1 MMFSRAQER
10 ASPFAFTREL
20 DGVEKQ
26 LAALPAPARLGAYGA
41 VVAAGAACGNFVG
54 GVMPA
59 NVRDAAKVA
68 MTAVVGGGAA
78 YGVSVADKKR
88 FTAAPKV
95 LLNELQ
101 GRDPL
106 SVSPEEVAAV
116 GARFGISNFGQAC
129 STELTELYDV
139 YLMSLVPQGMDPVQ
153 GWEAAALAQFRGT
166 LGIDDA
172 SAAQAHLE
180 AGRRLFRKRIE
191 LGSADK
197 DTDLESR
204 KEFQKLVFISTQTFG
219 EEQARFL
226 LPWKRVFRVSDAQ
239 VDLANRDNASQ
250 LLRTSLSN
258 SNAIANV
265 DAAAIAAGADYKAS
279 LNLDDDAAGE
289 IARDLA
295 TAHVAGIV
303 NATISLNKE
312 RGSARDVAS
321 ICKNIDE
328 VLGYNAKLEAAQGS
342 FPGVGP
348 VTLFGGEFE
357 SKMTELKDVF
367 RTYLEEGLKG
377 FTFSAALNDS
387 LGKLRLVF
395 GMGNKEADDI
405 ILASTTTSYNLALRD
420 AVKSGKL
427 EAAESPAKVLQAMCE
442 GLRFPPEVAAGIHE
456 ENYRTKLESI
466 ISASKKLTD
475 DDVAALARIRKLL
488 CVPKGVVE
496 KLHFQICG
504 DVYRTAV
511 RSALSVPTESF
522 TPALRDRCKRVKADV
537 RLDDETALKILG
549 AEARKQFNVYIRT
562 SKSIRNKTDAQK
574 EIRKMIFYNQGVV
587 TPLVRDVTKA
597 KAEAAAEELASLL
610 KEAQEAAAKEEA
622 EEKAAAAAEA
632 PAETEASAESE
643 ELRWAGETSSE
654 APSEEKEEA
663 PVEEKEEEP
672 VVQQEEEQFQK
683 EITLAEDMDVIT
695 RQAMYRE
702 YLMFCMTGDQVNAP
716 MGVRIN
722 IERDQSEFKR
732 LSQLGEILGLQMMEV
747 GQVHKDLADK
757 AFRNQAE
764 QMLGDGRGLTA
775 ERAEKLKEIQ
785 QQLNLPEQ
793 EAQKIIK
800 GITSQRMMQ
809 NVSQQISSGT
819 LDGAE
824 IRKMAEQG
832 VEIER
837 MIPED
842 KRMNLFRKNAERR
855 LGDGTGSADIDALT
869 TQLVEDLKID
879 GAKAKDELKK
889 IAADKKRSQMIQ
901 GVAVLRQKKAA
912 DVVLSCRNLVAC
924 QSVAPD
930 SKLEWKVESEV
941 FDMYSVFVQEVSD
954 AEERKVLRAAL
965 NISDDNAEKLERI
978 VAEGAF
984 KFSEDALDEALF

>member
-1 MMFSRAQER
+1 M
-10 ASPFAFTREL
+10 
-20 DGVEKQ
+20 
-26 LAALPAPARLGAYGA
+26 AALPTPARLGAYGA
-41 VVAAGAACGNFVG
+41 VVAASAAIGNAVG
-54 GVMPA
+54 GAMPVS
-59 NVRDAAKVA
+59 VRGGAKVVL
-68 MTAVVGGGAA
+68 TAVAGGGAA
-78 YGVSVADKKR
+78 YAVSRADKKR
-88 FTAAPKV
+88 YTAAPKT
-95 LLNELQ
+95 LWNALRE
-101 GRDPL
+101 RDPL
-106 SVSPEEVAAV
+106 SVTAEEVAAV
-116 GARFGISNFGQAC
+116 GAQFGIANLGQAC
-129 STELTELYDV
+129 STQMTGLYDV

-153 GWEAAALAQFRGT
+153 GWEAAALAQFRQT

-191 LGSADK
+191 LGSTDK

-250 LLRTSLSN
+250 LLRTTMTA

-265 DAAAIAAGADYKAS
+265 DAAAIAQAAEYKAS

-289 IARDLA
+289 IAQDLA
-295 TAHVAGIV
+295 TAHVAEIV
-303 NATISLNKE
+303 NATIALCKE
-312 RGSARDVAS
+312 RGSARDVAT
-321 ICKNIDE
+321 ICKNIED

-348 VTLFGGEFE
+348 VTLFGGDFE
-357 SKMTELKDVF
+357 SKMSELKEVF
-367 RTYLEEGLKG
+367 TTYLEEGIKG
-377 FTFSAALNDS
+377 FTFSAALSDN

-405 ILASTTTSYNLALRD
+405 ILASSTSAYRLALRD
-420 AVKSGKL
+420 AVRSGSL
-427 EAAESPAKVLQAMCE
+427 DNAESPAKVLQGLCE

-466 ISASKKLTD
+466 ISATKKLED
-475 DDVAALARIRKLL
+475 ADVEALGRIRKIL

-496 KLHFQICG
+496 KLHFEICG
-504 DVYRTAV
+504 EVYRTAV
-511 RSALSVPTESF
+511 RSALNVPTESF
-522 TPALRDRCKRVKADV
+522 TPALRDRCKNAKAAV
-537 RLDDETALKILG
+537 RIDDETALKILG
-549 AEARKQFNVYIRT
+549 AEARKQFNGFIRT
-562 SKSIRNKTDAQK
+562 SKSIRNKTDSMK
-574 EIRKMIFYNQGVV
+574 EIRKMIFYNQAVV
-587 TPLVRDVTKA
+587 TPLVQDVTKA
-597 KAEAAAEELASLL
+597 KAEAAAEELAALM

-622 EEKAAAAAEA
+622 EEKAK
-632 PAETEASAESE
+632 AETEAAASAAEDPIDNLRSAAEGQGFAEDAAAPAVAETTADAAVE
-643 ELRWAGETSSE
+643 EE
-654 APSEEKEEA
+654 AKPEVEVIKEEEA
-663 PVEEKEEEP
+663 PH
-672 VVQQEEEQFQK
+672 QK
-683 EITLAEDMDVIT
+683 EITLAEDIDGVT
-695 RQAMYRE
+695 RQAMYKD

-732 LSQLGEILGLQMMEV
+732 LSQLGDILGLDMMQV

-757 AFRNQAE
+757 AFRTQAE

-785 QQLNLPEQ
+785 TQLNMPEA

-800 GITSQRMMQ
+800 GITAQRMMS
-809 NVSQQISSGT
+809 NVQGQIAAGT
-819 LDGAE
+819 LDAAE
-824 IRKMAEQG
+824 VRKMIESG

-855 LGDGTGSADIDALT
+855 LGDGSGSADIDALT
-869 TQLVEDLKID
+869 GTLVEDLKID
-879 GAKAKDELKK
+879 GEKAKEELKV
-889 IAADKKRSQMIQ
+889 IAAEKKRSQMIQ

-912 DVVLSCRNLVAC
+912 DVLVCCRNLVAC

-930 SKLEWKVESEV
+930 SKLEWKVEGEV
-941 FDMYSVFVQEVSD
+941 FDMYSVFVQEVAD
-954 AEERKVLRAAL
+954 VEERKVLQAAL
-965 NISDDNAEKLERI
+965 SISDDNARKLEQV
-978 VAEGAF
+978 VADGAF
-984 KFSEDALDEALF
+984 KFHEDAVDAPLF

>member
-1 MMFSRAQER
+1 V
-10 ASPFAFTREL
+10 L
-20 DGVEKQ
+20 
-26 LAALPAPARLGAYGA
+26 
-41 VVAAGAACGNFVG
+41 
-54 GVMPA
+54 
-59 NVRDAAKVA
+59 
-68 MTAVVGGGAA
+68 TAVAGGGAA
-78 YGVSVADKKR
+78 YAVSRADKKR
-88 FTAAPKV
+88 YTAAPKT
-95 LLNELQ
+95 LWNALR

-106 SVSPEEVAAV
+106 SVTAEEVAAV
-116 GARFGISNFGQAC
+116 GAQFGIANLGQAC
-129 STELTELYDV
+129 STQMTGLYDV

-153 GWEAAALAQFRGT
+153 GWEAAALAQFRQT

-191 LGSADK
+191 LGSTDK

-250 LLRTSLSN
+250 LLRTTMTA

-265 DAAAIAAGADYKAS
+265 DAAAIAQAAEYKAS

-289 IARDLA
+289 IAQDLA
-295 TAHVAGIV
+295 TAHVAEIV
-303 NATISLNKE
+303 NATIALCKE
-312 RGSARDVAS
+312 RGSARDVAT
-321 ICKNIDE
+321 ICKNIED

-348 VTLFGGEFE
+348 VTLFGGDFE
-357 SKMTELKDVF
+357 SKMSELKEVF
-367 RTYLEEGLKG
+367 TTYLEEGIKG
-377 FTFSAALNDS
+377 FTFSAALSDN

-405 ILASTTTSYNLALRD
+405 ILASSTSAYRLALRD
-420 AVKSGKL
+420 AVRSGSL
-427 EAAESPAKVLQAMCE
+427 DNAESPAKVLQGLCE

-466 ISASKKLTD
+466 ISATKKLED
-475 DDVAALARIRKLL
+475 ADVEALGRIRKIL

-496 KLHFQICG
+496 KLHFEICG
-504 DVYRTAV
+504 EVYRTAV
-511 RSALSVPTESF
+511 RSALNVPTESF
-522 TPALRDRCKRVKADV
+522 TPALRDRCKNAKAAV
-537 RLDDETALKILG
+537 RIDDETALKILG
-549 AEARKQFNVYIRT
+549 AEARKQFNGFIRT
-562 SKSIRNKTDAQK
+562 SKSIRNKTDSMK
-574 EIRKMIFYNQGVV
+574 EIRKMIFYNQAVV
-587 TPLVRDVTKA
+587 TPLVQDVTKA
-597 KAEAAAEELASLL
+597 KAEAAAEELAALM

-622 EEKAAAAAEA
+622 EEKAKAEAEAAASAAEDPIDNLRSAAEGQGFAEDAAA
-632 PAETEASAESE
+632 PAVAETTADAAVEEEAKPEVE
-643 ELRWAGETSSE
+643 VIKE
-654 APSEEKEEA
+654 EEA
-663 PVEEKEEEP
+663 PH
-672 VVQQEEEQFQK
+672 QK
-683 EITLAEDMDVIT
+683 EITLAEDIDGVT
-695 RQAMYRE
+695 RQAMYKD

-732 LSQLGEILGLQMMEV
+732 LSQLGDILGLDMMQV

-757 AFRNQAE
+757 AFRTQAE

-785 QQLNLPEQ
+785 TQLNMPEA

-800 GITSQRMMQ
+800 GITAQRMMS
-809 NVSQQISSGT
+809 NVQGQIAAGT
-819 LDGAE
+819 LDAAE
-824 IRKMAEQG
+824 VRKMIESG

-855 LGDGTGSADIDALT
+855 LGDGSGSADIDALT
-869 TQLVEDLKID
+869 GTLVEDLKID
-879 GAKAKDELKK
+879 GEKAKEELKV
-889 IAADKKRSQMIQ
+889 IAAEKKRSQMIQ

-912 DVVLSCRNLVAC
+912 DVLVCCRNLVAC

-930 SKLEWKVESEV
+930 SKLEWKVEGEV
-941 FDMYSVFVQEVSD
+941 FDMYSVFVQEVAD
-954 AEERKVLRAAL
+954 VEERKVLQAAL
-965 NISDDNAEKLERI
+965 SISDDNARKLEQV
-978 VAEGAF
+978 VADGAF
-984 KFSEDALDEALF
+984 KFHEDAVDAPLF

>member
-1 MMFSRAQER
+1 M
-10 ASPFAFTREL
+10 
-20 DGVEKQ
+20 
-26 LAALPAPARLGAYGA
+26 AALPTPARLGAYGA
-41 VVAAGAACGNFVG
+41 VVAASAAIGNAVG
-54 GVMPA
+54 GAMPVS
-59 NVRDAAKVA
+59 VRGGAKVVL
-68 MTAVVGGGAA
+68 TAVAGGGAA
-78 YGVSVADKKR
+78 YAVSRADKKR
-88 FTAAPKV
+88 YTAAPKT
-95 LLNELQ
+95 LWNALR

-106 SVSPEEVAAV
+106 SVTAEEVAAV
-116 GARFGISNFGQAC
+116 GAQFGIANLGQAC
-129 STELTELYDV
+129 STQMTGLYDV

-153 GWEAAALAQFRGT
+153 GWEAAALAQFRQT

-191 LGSADK
+191 LGSTDK

-250 LLRTSLSN
+250 LLRTTMTA

-265 DAAAIAAGADYKAS
+265 DAAAIAQAAEYKAS

-289 IARDLA
+289 IAQDLA
-295 TAHVAGIV
+295 TAHVAEIV
-303 NATISLNKE
+303 NATIALCKE
-312 RGSARDVAS
+312 RGSARDVAT
-321 ICKNIDE
+321 ICKNIED

-348 VTLFGGEFE
+348 VTLFGGDFE
-357 SKMTELKDVF
+357 SKMSELKEVF
-367 RTYLEEGLKG
+367 TTYLEEGIKG
-377 FTFSAALNDS
+377 FTFSAALSDN

-405 ILASTTTSYNLALRD
+405 ILASSTSAYRLALRD
-420 AVKSGKL
+420 AVRSGSL
-427 EAAESPAKVLQAMCE
+427 DNAESPAKVLQGLCE

-466 ISASKKLTD
+466 ISATKKLED
-475 DDVAALARIRKLL
+475 ADVEALGRIRKIL

-496 KLHFQICG
+496 KLHFEICG
-504 DVYRTAV
+504 EVYRTAV
-511 RSALSVPTESF
+511 RSALNVPTESF
-522 TPALRDRCKRVKADV
+522 TPALRDRCKNAKAAV
-537 RLDDETALKILG
+537 RIDDETALKILG
-549 AEARKQFNVYIRT
+549 AEARKQFNGFIRT
-562 SKSIRNKTDAQK
+562 SKSIRNKTDSMK
-574 EIRKMIFYNQGVV
+574 EIRKMIFYNQAVV
-587 TPLVRDVTKA
+587 TPLVQDVTKA
-597 KAEAAAEELASLL
+597 KAEAAAEELAALM

-622 EEKAAAAAEA
+622 EEKAK
-632 PAETEASAESE
+632 AETEAAASAAEDPIDNLRSAAEGQGFAEDAAAPAVAETTADAAVE
-643 ELRWAGETSSE
+643 EE
-654 APSEEKEEA
+654 AKPEVEVIKEEEA
-663 PVEEKEEEP
+663 PH
-672 VVQQEEEQFQK
+672 QK
-683 EITLAEDMDVIT
+683 EITLAEDIDGVT
-695 RQAMYRE
+695 RQAMYKD

-732 LSQLGEILGLQMMEV
+732 LSQLGDILGLDMMQV

-757 AFRNQAE
+757 AFRTQAE

-785 QQLNLPEQ
+785 TQLNMPEA

-800 GITSQRMMQ
+800 GITAQRMMS
-809 NVSQQISSGT
+809 NVQGQIAAGT
-819 LDGAE
+819 LDAAE
-824 IRKMAEQG
+824 VRKMIESG

-855 LGDGTGSADIDALT
+855 LGDGSGSADIDALT
-869 TQLVEDLKID
+869 GTLVEDLKID
-879 GAKAKDELKK
+879 GEKAKEELKV
-889 IAADKKRSQMIQ
+889 IAAEKKRSQMIQ

-912 DVVLSCRNLVAC
+912 DVLVCCRNLVAC

-930 SKLEWKVESEV
+930 SKLEWKVEGEV
-941 FDMYSVFVQEVSD
+941 FDMYSVFVQEVAD
-954 AEERKVLRAAL
+954 VEERKVLQAAL
-965 NISDDNAEKLERI
+965 SISDDNARKLEQV
-978 VAEGAF
+978 VADGAF
-984 KFSEDALDEALF
+984 KFHEDAVDAPLF

>member
-1 MMFSRAQER
+1 
-10 ASPFAFTREL
+10 
-20 DGVEKQ
+20 VEKQ
-26 LAALPAPARLGAYGA
+26 LAALPTPARLGAYGA
-41 VVAAGAACGNFVG
+41 VVAASAAIGNAVG
-54 GVMPA
+54 GAMPVS
-59 NVRDAAKVA
+59 VRGGAKVVL
-68 MTAVVGGGAA
+68 TAVAGGGAA
-78 YGVSVADKKR
+78 YAVSRADKKR
-88 FTAAPKV
+88 YTAAPKT
-95 LLNELQ
+95 LWNALRE
-101 GRDPL
+101 RDPL
-106 SVSPEEVAAV
+106 SVTAEEVAAV
-116 GARFGISNFGQAC
+116 GAQFGIANLGQAC
-129 STELTELYDV
+129 STQMTGLYDV

-153 GWEAAALAQFRGT
+153 GWEAAALAQFRQT

-191 LGSADK
+191 LGSTDK

-250 LLRTSLSN
+250 LLRTTMTA

-265 DAAAIAAGADYKAS
+265 DAAAIAQAAEYKAS

-289 IARDLA
+289 IAQDLA
-295 TAHVAGIV
+295 TAHVAEIV
-303 NATISLNKE
+303 NATIALCKE
-312 RGSARDVAS
+312 RGSARDVAT
-321 ICKNIDE
+321 ICKNIED

-348 VTLFGGEFE
+348 VTLFGGDFE
-357 SKMTELKDVF
+357 SKMSELKEVF
-367 RTYLEEGLKG
+367 TTYLEEGIKG
-377 FTFSAALNDS
+377 FTFSAALSDN

-405 ILASTTTSYNLALRD
+405 ILASSTSAYRLALRD
-420 AVKSGKL
+420 AVRSGSL
-427 EAAESPAKVLQAMCE
+427 DNAESPAKVLQGLCE

-466 ISASKKLTD
+466 ISATKKLED
-475 DDVAALARIRKLL
+475 ADVEALGRIRKIL

-496 KLHFQICG
+496 KLHFEICG
-504 DVYRTAV
+504 EVYRTAV
-511 RSALSVPTESF
+511 RSALNVPTESF
-522 TPALRDRCKRVKADV
+522 TPALRDRCKNAKAAV
-537 RLDDETALKILG
+537 RIDDETALKILG
-549 AEARKQFNVYIRT
+549 AEARKQFNGFIRT
-562 SKSIRNKTDAQK
+562 SKSIRNKTDSMK
-574 EIRKMIFYNQGVV
+574 EIRKMIFYNQAVV
-587 TPLVRDVTKA
+587 TPLVQDVTKA
-597 KAEAAAEELASLL
+597 KAEAAAEELAALM

-622 EEKAAAAAEA
+622 EEKAKAEAEAAASAAEDPIDNLRSAAEGQGFAEDAAA
-632 PAETEASAESE
+632 PAVAETTADAAVEEEAKPEVE
-643 ELRWAGETSSE
+643 VIKE
-654 APSEEKEEA
+654 EEA
-663 PVEEKEEEP
+663 PH
-672 VVQQEEEQFQK
+672 QK
-683 EITLAEDMDVIT
+683 EITLAEDIDGVT
-695 RQAMYRE
+695 RQAMYKD

-732 LSQLGEILGLQMMEV
+732 LSQLGDILGLDMMQV

-757 AFRNQAE
+757 AFRTQAE

-785 QQLNLPEQ
+785 TQLNMPEA

-800 GITSQRMMQ
+800 GITAQRMMS
-809 NVSQQISSGT
+809 NVQGQIAAGT
-819 LDGAE
+819 LDAAE
-824 IRKMAEQG
+824 VRKMIESG

-855 LGDGTGSADIDALT
+855 LGDGSGSADIDALT
-869 TQLVEDLKID
+869 GTLVEDLKID
-879 GAKAKDELKK
+879 GEKAKEELKV
-889 IAADKKRSQMIQ
+889 IAAEKKRSQMIQ

-912 DVVLSCRNLVAC
+912 DVLVCCRNLVAC

-930 SKLEWKVESEV
+930 SKLEWKVEGEV
-941 FDMYSVFVQEVSD
+941 FDMYSVFVQEVAD
-954 AEERKVLRAAL
+954 VEERKVLQAAL
-965 NISDDNAEKLERI
+965 SISDDNARKLEQV
-978 VAEGAF
+978 VADGAF
-984 KFSEDALDEALF
+984 KFHEDAVDAPLF

>member
-1 MMFSRAQER
+1 MDA
-10 ASPFAFTREL
+10 
-20 DGVEKQ
+20 VESQ
-26 LAALPAPARLGAYGA
+26 LAALPTPARLGAYGA
-41 VVAAGAACGNFVG
+41 VVAAGAALGNVVG
-54 GVMPA
+54 SAAPA
-59 NVRDAAKVA
+59 NVRAGAKVA
-68 MTAVVGGGAA
+68 LTAVVGGGAA
-78 YGVSVADKKR
+78 YGVVTADKKR
-88 FTAAPKV
+88 FTAAPKT
-95 LLNELQ
+95 LWNSLQ

-106 SVSPEEVAAV
+106 SVSAEEVAAV
-116 GARFGISNFGQAC
+116 GAQFGIPNMGQAC
-129 STELTELYDV
+129 ASEMTELYDV

-153 GWEAAALAQFRGT
+153 GWEAAALAQFRQT

-191 LGSADK
+191 LGTTDK
-197 DTDLESR
+197 ETDLESR

-239 VDLANRDNASQ
+239 VDLANKDNASQ
-250 LLRTSLSN
+250 LLRASLQGS
-258 SNAIANV
+258 SAIANV
-265 DAAAIAAGADYKAS
+265 DAAGIAAAADYKGQ
-279 LNLDDDAAGE
+279 LNLDDDSAGE

-295 TAHVAGIV
+295 TEHVAEIV
-303 NATISLNKE
+303 KNTITLNKE
-312 RGSARDVAS
+312 RGSARDVGT
-321 ICKNIDE
+321 ICKNIEE
-328 VLGYNAKLEAAQGS
+328 VLAYNAKLTAAQGS

-367 RTYLEEGLKG
+367 RTYLEDGIKG
-377 FTFSAALNDS
+377 FSFSAELNDN

-395 GMGNKEADDI
+395 GMGNKEADEIVLD
-405 ILASTTTSYNLALRD
+405 STTASYRLALRD

-427 EAAESPAKVLQAMCE
+427 DNAESPAKVLQALCE

-466 ISASKKLTD
+466 ISASKKLED
-475 DDVAALARIRKLL
+475 ADVEALGRIRKLL

-496 KLHFQICG
+496 KLHFEICG
-504 DVYRTAV
+504 EVYRNAV

-522 TPALRDRCKRVKADV
+522 TPSLRDKCKAAKAAV
-537 RLDDETALKILG
+537 RIDDETALKILG
-549 AEARKQFNVYIRT
+549 AEARKQMNSFIRT

-587 TPLVRDVTKA
+587 TPLVQDVTKA
-597 KAEAAAEELASLL
+597 KAEAAAKELAELM

-622 EEKAAAAAEA
+622 EEKAAAAEAAAAEA
-632 PAETEASAESE
+632 EEKKEEEAANVDGPVAAAEGQGFDSAPAAEAKAEATEAKAEE
-643 ELRWAGETSSE
+643 EV
-654 APSEEKEEA
+654 KEEA
-663 PVEEKEEEP
+663 KPEVEVVKEEEAP
-672 VVQQEEEQFQK
+672 HQK
-683 EITLAEDMDVIT
+683 EITLAEDLDVVT

-732 LSQLGEILGLQMMEV
+732 LSQLGDILGLDMMQV

-757 AFRNQAE
+757 AFRTQAE
-764 QMLGDGRGLTA
+764 QMLSDGRGLTA
-775 ERAEKLKEIQ
+775 ERAEKLKDIQ
-785 QQLNLPEQ
+785 TQLNLPED

-800 GITSQRMMQ
+800 GITAQRMMS
-809 NVSQQISSGT
+809 NVQAQISAGT
-819 LDGAE
+819 LDSAE
-824 IRKMAEQG
+824 VRKMIEAG

-855 LGDGTGSADIDALT
+855 LGDGSGSANIDSLT
-869 TQLVEDLKID
+869 ATLVEDLKID
-879 GAKAKDELKK
+879 GEKAKKELVT
-889 IAADKKRSQMIQ
+889 IAGEKKRSQMIQ
-901 GVAVLRQKKAA
+901 GVAVLRQKKAS
-912 DVVLSCRNLVAC
+912 DVLVCCRNLVAC
-924 QSVAPD
+924 QTVAPD
-930 SKLEWKVESEV
+930 TKLDWKVEAEV
-941 FDMYSVFVQEVSD
+941 FDMYSVFVQEVAD
-954 AEERKVLRAAL
+954 AAERKVLQEAL
-965 NISDDNAEKLERI
+965 SISDDNARKLEQV
-978 VAEGAF
+978 VADGAF

>member
-1 MMFSRAQER
+1 
-10 ASPFAFTREL
+10 
-20 DGVEKQ
+20 
-26 LAALPAPARLGAYGA
+26 LAALPTPARLGAYGA
-41 VVAAGAACGNFVG
+41 VVAASAAIGNAVG
-54 GVMPA
+54 GAMPVS
-59 NVRDAAKVA
+59 VRGGAKVVL
-68 MTAVVGGGAA
+68 TAVAGGGAA
-78 YGVSVADKKR
+78 YAVSRADKKR
-88 FTAAPKV
+88 YTAAPKT
-95 LLNELQ
+95 LWNALRE
-101 GRDPL
+101 RDPL
-106 SVSPEEVAAV
+106 SVTAEEVAAV
-116 GARFGISNFGQAC
+116 GAQFGIANLGQAC
-129 STELTELYDV
+129 STQMTGLYDV

-153 GWEAAALAQFRGT
+153 GWEAAALAQFRQT

-191 LGSADK
+191 LGSTDK

-250 LLRTSLSN
+250 LLRTTMTA

-265 DAAAIAAGADYKAS
+265 DAAAIAQAAEYKAS

-289 IARDLA
+289 IAQDLA
-295 TAHVAGIV
+295 TAHVAEIV
-303 NATISLNKE
+303 NATIALCKE
-312 RGSARDVAS
+312 RGSARDVAT
-321 ICKNIDE
+321 ICKNIED

-348 VTLFGGEFE
+348 VTLFGGDFE
-357 SKMTELKDVF
+357 SKMSELKEVF
-367 RTYLEEGLKG
+367 TTYLEEGIKG
-377 FTFSAALNDS
+377 FTFSAALSDN

-405 ILASTTTSYNLALRD
+405 ILASSTSAYRLALRD
-420 AVKSGKL
+420 AVRSGSL
-427 EAAESPAKVLQAMCE
+427 DNAESPAKVLQGLCE

-466 ISASKKLTD
+466 ISATKKLED
-475 DDVAALARIRKLL
+475 ADVEALGRIRKIL

-496 KLHFQICG
+496 KLHFEICG
-504 DVYRTAV
+504 EVYRTAV
-511 RSALSVPTESF
+511 RSALNVPTESF
-522 TPALRDRCKRVKADV
+522 TPALRDRCKNAKAAV
-537 RLDDETALKILG
+537 RIDDETALKILG
-549 AEARKQFNVYIRT
+549 AEARKQFNGFIRT
-562 SKSIRNKTDAQK
+562 SKSIRNKTDSMK
-574 EIRKMIFYNQGVV
+574 EIRKMIFYNQAVV
-587 TPLVRDVTKA
+587 TPLVQDVTKA
-597 KAEAAAEELASLL
+597 KAEAAAEELAALM

-622 EEKAAAAAEA
+622 EEKAKAEAEAAASAAEDPIDNLRSAAEGQGFAEDAAA
-632 PAETEASAESE
+632 PAVAETTADAAVEEEAKPEVE
-643 ELRWAGETSSE
+643 VIKE
-654 APSEEKEEA
+654 EEA
-663 PVEEKEEEP
+663 PH
-672 VVQQEEEQFQK
+672 QK
-683 EITLAEDMDVIT
+683 EITLAEDIDAVT
-695 RQAMYRE
+695 RQAMYKD

-732 LSQLGEILGLQMMEV
+732 LSQLGDILGLDMMQV

-757 AFRNQAE
+757 AFRTQAE

-785 QQLNLPEQ
+785 TQLNMPEA

-800 GITSQRMMQ
+800 GITAQRMMS
-809 NVSQQISSGT
+809 NVQGQIAAGT
-819 LDGAE
+819 LDAAE
-824 IRKMAEQG
+824 VRKMIESG

-855 LGDGTGSADIDALT
+855 LGDGSGSADIDALT
-869 TQLVEDLKID
+869 GTLVEDLKID
-879 GAKAKDELKK
+879 GEKAKEELKV
-889 IAADKKRSQMIQ
+889 IAAEKKRSQMIQ

-912 DVVLSCRNLVAC
+912 DVLVCCRNLVAC

-930 SKLEWKVESEV
+930 SKLEWKVEGEV
-941 FDMYSVFVQEVSD
+941 FDMYSVFVQEVAD
-954 AEERKVLRAAL
+954 VEERKVLQAAL
-965 NISDDNAEKLERI
+965 SISDDNARKLEQV
-978 VAEGAF
+978 VADGAF
-984 KFSEDALDEALF
+984 KFHEDAVDAPLF

>member
-1 MMFSRAQER
+1 M
-10 ASPFAFTREL
+10 
-20 DGVEKQ
+20 
-26 LAALPAPARLGAYGA
+26 AALPTPARLGAYGA
-41 VVAAGAACGNFVG
+41 VVAASAAIGNAVG
-54 GVMPA
+54 GAMPVS
-59 NVRDAAKVA
+59 VRGGAKVVL
-68 MTAVVGGGAA
+68 TAVAGGGAA
-78 YGVSVADKKR
+78 YAVSRADKKR
-88 FTAAPKV
+88 YTAAPKT
-95 LLNELQ
+95 LWNALRE
-101 GRDPL
+101 RDPL
-106 SVSPEEVAAV
+106 SVTAEEVAAV
-116 GARFGISNFGQAC
+116 GAQFGIANLGQAC
-129 STELTELYDV
+129 STQMTGLYDV

-153 GWEAAALAQFRGT
+153 GWEAAALAQFRQT

-191 LGSADK
+191 LGSTDK

-204 KEFQKLVFISTQTFG
+204 KEFQKLVFISTQIFG

-250 LLRTSLSN
+250 LLRTTMTA

-265 DAAAIAAGADYKAS
+265 DAAAIAQAAEYKAS

-289 IARDLA
+289 IAQDLA
-295 TAHVAGIV
+295 TAHVAEIV
-303 NATISLNKE
+303 NATIALCKE
-312 RGSARDVAS
+312 RGSARDVAT
-321 ICKNIDE
+321 ICKNIED

-348 VTLFGGEFE
+348 VTLFGGDFE
-357 SKMTELKDVF
+357 SKMSELKEVF
-367 RTYLEEGLKG
+367 TTYLEEGIKG
-377 FTFSAALNDS
+377 FTFSAALSDN

-405 ILASTTTSYNLALRD
+405 ILASSTSAYRLALRD
-420 AVKSGKL
+420 AVRSGSL
-427 EAAESPAKVLQAMCE
+427 DNAESPAKVLQGLCE

-466 ISASKKLTD
+466 ISATKKLED
-475 DDVAALARIRKLL
+475 ADVEALGRIRKIL

-496 KLHFQICG
+496 KLHFEICG
-504 DVYRTAV
+504 EVYRTAV
-511 RSALSVPTESF
+511 RSALNVPTESF
-522 TPALRDRCKRVKADV
+522 TPALRDRCKNAKAAV
-537 RLDDETALKILG
+537 RIDDETALKILG
-549 AEARKQFNVYIRT
+549 AEARKQFNGFIRT
-562 SKSIRNKTDAQK
+562 SKSIRNKTDSMK
-574 EIRKMIFYNQGVV
+574 EIRKMIFYNQAVV
-587 TPLVRDVTKA
+587 TPLVQDVTKA
-597 KAEAAAEELASLL
+597 KAEAAAEELAALM

-622 EEKAAAAAEA
+622 EEKAK
-632 PAETEASAESE
+632 AETEAAASAAEDPIDNLRSAAEGQGFAEDAAAPAVAETTADAAVE
-643 ELRWAGETSSE
+643 EE
-654 APSEEKEEA
+654 AKPEVEVIKEEEA
-663 PVEEKEEEP
+663 PH
-672 VVQQEEEQFQK
+672 QK
-683 EITLAEDMDVIT
+683 EITLAEDIDAVT
-695 RQAMYRE
+695 RQAMYKD

-732 LSQLGEILGLQMMEV
+732 LSQLGDILGLDMMQV

-757 AFRNQAE
+757 AFRTQAE

-785 QQLNLPEQ
+785 TQLNMPEA

-800 GITSQRMMQ
+800 GITAQRMMS
-809 NVSQQISSGT
+809 NVQGQIAAGT
-819 LDGAE
+819 LDAAE
-824 IRKMAEQG
+824 VRKMIESG

-855 LGDGTGSADIDALT
+855 LGDGSGSADIDALT
-869 TQLVEDLKID
+869 GTLVEDLKID
-879 GAKAKDELKK
+879 GEKAKEELKV
-889 IAADKKRSQMIQ
+889 IAAEKKRSQMIQ

-912 DVVLSCRNLVAC
+912 DVLVCCRNLVAC

-930 SKLEWKVESEV
+930 SKLEWKVEGEV
-941 FDMYSVFVQEVSD
+941 FDMYSVFVQEVAD
-954 AEERKVLRAAL
+954 VEERKVLQAAL
-965 NISDDNAEKLERI
+965 SISDDNARKLEQV
-978 VAEGAF
+978 VADGAF
-984 KFSEDALDEALF
+984 KFHEDAVDAPLF

>member
-1 MMFSRAQER
+1 
-10 ASPFAFTREL
+10 
-20 DGVEKQ
+20 
-26 LAALPAPARLGAYGA
+26 LAALPTPARLGAYGA
-41 VVAAGAACGNFVG
+41 VVIAGAAIGNAVG
-54 GVMPA
+54 GVMPVS
-59 NVRDAAKVA
+59 VRGGAKVVL
-68 MTAVVGGGAA
+68 TAAAGGGAA
-78 YGVSVADKKR
+78 YAVSQADKKR
-88 FTAAPKV
+88 YTAAPKT
-95 LLNELQ
+95 LWNALR

-106 SVSPEEVAAV
+106 SVTAEEVAAV
-116 GARFGISNFGQAC
+116 GAQFGIANLGQAC
-129 STELTELYDV
+129 STQMTGLYDV

-153 GWEAAALAQFRGT
+153 GWEAAALAQFRQT

-191 LGSADK
+191 LGSTDK

-250 LLRTSLSN
+250 LLRTTMTA

-265 DAAAIAAGADYKAS
+265 DAAAIAQAADYKAS

-289 IARDLA
+289 IAQDLA
-295 TAHVAGIV
+295 TAHVAEIV
-303 NATISLNKE
+303 NATIALCKE
-312 RGSARDVAS
+312 RGSARDVAT
-321 ICKNIDE
+321 ICKNIED

-348 VTLFGGEFE
+348 VTLFGGDFE
-357 SKMTELKDVF
+357 SKMSELKEVF
-367 RTYLEEGLKG
+367 TTYLEEGIKG
-377 FTFSAALNDS
+377 FTFSAALSDN

-405 ILASTTTSYNLALRD
+405 ILASSTSAYRLALRD
-420 AVKSGKL
+420 AVRSGSL
-427 EAAESPAKVLQAMCE
+427 DNAESPAKVLQGLCE

-466 ISASKKLTD
+466 ISATKKLED
-475 DDVAALARIRKLL
+475 ADVEALGRIRKIL

-496 KLHFQICG
+496 KLHFEICG
-504 DVYRTAV
+504 EVYRAAV
-511 RSALSVPTESF
+511 RSALNVPTESF
-522 TPALRDRCKRVKADV
+522 TPDLRDRCKNAKAAV
-537 RLDDETALKILG
+537 RIDDETALKILG
-549 AEARKQFNVYIRT
+549 AEARKQFNGFIRT
-562 SKSIRNKTDAQK
+562 SKSIRNKTDSMK
-574 EIRKMIFYNQGVV
+574 EIRKMVFYNQAVV
-587 TPLVRDVTKA
+587 TPLVQDVTKA
-597 KAEAAAEELASLL
+597 KAEAAAEELAALM

-622 EEKAAAAAEA
+622 EEKAKAEAEAAATGAEDPIDNLRSAAEGQGFAEDAAAPAAAETTA
-632 PAETEASAESE
+632 DAAVEEEAKPEVE
-643 ELRWAGETSSE
+643 VIKE
-654 APSEEKEEA
+654 EEA
-663 PVEEKEEEP
+663 PH
-672 VVQQEEEQFQK
+672 QK
-683 EITLAEDMDVIT
+683 EITLAEDIDAVT
-695 RQAMYRE
+695 RQAMYKD

-732 LSQLGEILGLQMMEV
+732 LSQLGDILGLDMMQV

-757 AFRNQAE
+757 AFRTQAE

-785 QQLNLPEQ
+785 TQLNMPEA

-800 GITSQRMMQ
+800 GITAQRMMS
-809 NVSQQISSGT
+809 NVQGQIAAGT
-819 LDGAE
+819 LDAAE
-824 IRKMAEQG
+824 VRKMIESG

-855 LGDGTGSADIDALT
+855 LGDGSGSADIDALT
-869 TQLVEDLKID
+869 GTLVEDLKID
-879 GAKAKDELKK
+879 GEKAKEELKV
-889 IAADKKRSQMIQ
+889 IAAEKKRSQMIQ

-912 DVVLSCRNLVAC
+912 DVLVCCRNLVAC

-930 SKLEWKVESEV
+930 SKLEWKVEGEV
-941 FDMYSVFVQEVSD
+941 FDMYSVFVQEVAD
-954 AEERKVLRAAL
+954 AEERKVLQAAL
-965 NISDDNAEKLERI
+965 SISDDNARKLEQV
-978 VAEGAF
+978 VADGAF
-984 KFSEDALDEALF
+984 KFHEDALDAPLF

>member
-1 MMFSRAQER
+1 
-10 ASPFAFTREL
+10 
-20 DGVEKQ
+20 
-26 LAALPAPARLGAYGA
+26 LAALPTPARLGAYGA
-41 VVAAGAACGNFVG
+41 VVAASAAIGNAVG
-54 GVMPA
+54 GAMPVS
-59 NVRDAAKVA
+59 VRGGAKVVL
-68 MTAVVGGGAA
+68 TAVAGGGAA
-78 YGVSVADKKR
+78 YAVSRADKKR
-88 FTAAPKV
+88 YTAAPKT
-95 LLNELQ
+95 LWNALRE
-101 GRDPL
+101 RDPL
-106 SVSPEEVAAV
+106 SVTAEEVAAV
-116 GARFGISNFGQAC
+116 GAQFGIANLGQAC
-129 STELTELYDV
+129 STQMTGLYDV

-153 GWEAAALAQFRGT
+153 GWEAAALAQFRQT

-191 LGSADK
+191 LGSTDK

-250 LLRTSLSN
+250 LLRTTMTA

-265 DAAAIAAGADYKAS
+265 DAAAIAQAAEYKAS

-289 IARDLA
+289 IAQDLA
-295 TAHVAGIV
+295 TAHVAEIV
-303 NATISLNKE
+303 NATIALCKE
-312 RGSARDVAS
+312 RGSARDVAT
-321 ICKNIDE
+321 ICKNIED

-348 VTLFGGEFE
+348 VTLFGGDFE
-357 SKMTELKDVF
+357 SKMSELKEVF
-367 RTYLEEGLKG
+367 TTYLEEGIKG
-377 FTFSAALNDS
+377 FTFSAALSDN

-405 ILASTTTSYNLALRD
+405 ILASSTSAYRLALRD
-420 AVKSGKL
+420 AVRSGSL
-427 EAAESPAKVLQAMCE
+427 DNAESPAKVLQGLCE

-466 ISASKKLTD
+466 ISATKKLED
-475 DDVAALARIRKLL
+475 ADVEALGRIRKIL

-496 KLHFQICG
+496 KLHFEICG
-504 DVYRTAV
+504 EVYRTAV
-511 RSALSVPTESF
+511 RSALNVPTESF
-522 TPALRDRCKRVKADV
+522 TPALRDRCKNAKAAV
-537 RLDDETALKILG
+537 RIDDETALKILG
-549 AEARKQFNVYIRT
+549 AEARKQFNGFIRT
-562 SKSIRNKTDAQK
+562 SKSIRNKTDSMK
-574 EIRKMIFYNQGVV
+574 EIRKMIFYNQAVV
-587 TPLVRDVTKA
+587 TPLVQDVTKA
-597 KAEAAAEELASLL
+597 KAEAAAEELAALM

-622 EEKAAAAAEA
+622 EEKAK
-632 PAETEASAESE
+632 AETEAAASAAEDPIDNLRSAAEGQGFAEDAAAPAVAETTADAAVE
-643 ELRWAGETSSE
+643 EE
-654 APSEEKEEA
+654 AKPEVEVIKEEEA
-663 PVEEKEEEP
+663 PH
-672 VVQQEEEQFQK
+672 QK
-683 EITLAEDMDVIT
+683 EITLAEDIDGVT
-695 RQAMYRE
+695 RQAMYKD

-732 LSQLGEILGLQMMEV
+732 LSQLGDILGLDMMQV

-757 AFRNQAE
+757 AFRTQAE

-785 QQLNLPEQ
+785 TQLNMPEA

-800 GITSQRMMQ
+800 GITAQRMMS
-809 NVSQQISSGT
+809 NVQGQIAAGT
-819 LDGAE
+819 LDAAE
-824 IRKMAEQG
+824 VRKMIESG

-855 LGDGTGSADIDALT
+855 LGDGSGSADIDALT
-869 TQLVEDLKID
+869 GTLVEDLKID
-879 GAKAKDELKK
+879 GEKAKEELKV
-889 IAADKKRSQMIQ
+889 IAAEKKRSQMIQ

-912 DVVLSCRNLVAC
+912 DVLVCCRNLVAC

-930 SKLEWKVESEV
+930 SKLEWKVEGEV
-941 FDMYSVFVQEVSD
+941 FDMYSVFVQEVAD
-954 AEERKVLRAAL
+954 VEERKVLQAAL
-965 NISDDNAEKLERI
+965 SISDDNARKLEQV
-978 VAEGAF
+978 VADGAF
-984 KFSEDALDEALF
+984 KFHEDAVDAPLF

>member
-1 MMFSRAQER
+1 M
-10 ASPFAFTREL
+10 
-20 DGVEKQ
+20 
-26 LAALPAPARLGAYGA
+26 AALPTPARLGAYGA

-54 GVMPA
+54 SVTPA
-59 NVRDAAKVA
+59 NVRTGARVA
-68 MTAVVGGGAA
+68 LTAVVGGGAA

-88 FTAAPKV
+88 FTAAPKT
-95 LLNELQ
+95 LWNSLQ

-106 SVSPEEVAAV
+106 SVTEEEVAAV

-139 YLMSLVPQGMDPVQ
+139 YLMSVVPQGMDSVQ
-153 GWEAAALAQFRGT
+153 GWEAAALAQFRRT

-191 LGSADK
+191 LGSTDK

-250 LLRTSLSN
+250 LLRTSIKN
-258 SNAIANV
+258 SGAIANV
-265 DAAAIAAGADYKAS
+265 DGAAIAAAAEYQAE

-295 TAHVAGIV
+295 TARVAEIV
-303 NATISLNKE
+303 NKAITLNKE
-312 RGSARDVAS
+312 RGSARDVGA
-321 ICKNIDE
+321 ICGNVEE
-328 VLGYNAKLEAAQGS
+328 VLAYNAKLNAAQGS

-348 VTLFGGEFE
+348 VTLFGGEFDG
-357 SKMTELKDVF
+357 KMTELKDVF
-367 RTYLEEGLKG
+367 TTYLEEGIKG
-377 FTFSAALNDS
+377 FTFSAQLNEKLS
-387 LGKLRLVF
+387 KLRLVF
-395 GMGNKEADDI
+395 GMGNKEADEI
-405 ILASTTTSYNLALRD
+405 VLASTTTAYRMALRD

-427 EAAESPAKVLQAMCE
+427 ETAESPAKVLQKMCE

-456 ENYRTKLESI
+456 ENYRTKLESV

-475 DDVAALARIRKLL
+475 ADVEALGRIRKLL

-504 DVYRTAV
+504 DVYRAAV

-522 TPALRDRCKRVKADV
+522 TPALRDRCKKVKADV
-537 RLDDETALKILG
+537 RIDDETALKIL
-549 AEARKQFNVYIRT
+549 AVEARKQFNVYIRT
-562 SKSIRNKTDAQK
+562 SKAIRNRVDSQK
-574 EIRKMIFYNQGVV
+574 EIRKMIFYNQSVV

-597 KAEAAAEELASLL
+597 KAEAAAAELAELL
-610 KEAQEAAAKEEA
+610 KEAQEAAKKEE
-622 EEKAAAAAEA
+622 EEEAKAAAAA
-632 PAETEASAESE
+632 SAESTDTDSLRGAAEGQGFDSE
-643 ELRWAGETSSE
+643 EKASE
-654 APSEEKEEA
+654 APEVAEAKKEED
-663 PVEEKEEEP
+663 V
-672 VVQQEEEQFQK
+672 VVQQEEEQYQK
-683 EITLAEDMDVIT
+683 EVTLAEDLDVVT

-732 LSQLGEILGLQMMEV
+732 LSQLGDILGLGMMEV

-785 QQLNLPEQ
+785 QQLNLPEA

-809 NVSQQISSGT
+809 NVSQQIAAGT

-824 IRKMAEQG
+824 IRKMADAG

-855 LGDGTGSADIDALT
+855 LGDGSGSADIDALT
-869 TQLVEDLKID
+869 TTLVEDLKID
-879 GAKAKDELKK
+879 GEKAKKELKT

-912 DVVLSCRNLVAC
+912 DVLACCRNLVAC
-924 QSVAPD
+924 HTVAPD

-954 AEERKVLRAAL
+954 ATERKVLQSAL
-965 NISDDNAEKLERI
+965 NISDDNAQKLERI

>member
-1 MMFSRAQER
+1 M
-10 ASPFAFTREL
+10 
-20 DGVEKQ
+20 
-26 LAALPAPARLGAYGA
+26 AALPTPARLGAYGA
-41 VVAAGAACGNFVG
+41 VVAASAAIGNAVG
-54 GVMPA
+54 GAMPVS
-59 NVRDAAKVA
+59 VRGGAKVVL
-68 MTAVVGGGAA
+68 TAVAGGGAA
-78 YGVSVADKKR
+78 YAVSRADKKR
-88 FTAAPKV
+88 YTAAPKT
-95 LLNELQ
+95 LWNALRE
-101 GRDPL
+101 RDPL
-106 SVSPEEVAAV
+106 SVTAEEVAAV
-116 GARFGISNFGQAC
+116 GAQFGIANLGQAC
-129 STELTELYDV
+129 STQMTGLYDV

-153 GWEAAALAQFRGT
+153 GWEAAALAQFRQT

-191 LGSADK
+191 LGSTDK

-250 LLRTSLSN
+250 LLRTTMTA

-265 DAAAIAAGADYKAS
+265 DAAAIAQAAEYKAS

-289 IARDLA
+289 IAQDLA
-295 TAHVAGIV
+295 TAHVAEIV
-303 NATISLNKE
+303 NATIALCKE
-312 RGSARDVAS
+312 RGSARDVAT
-321 ICKNIDE
+321 ICKNIED

-348 VTLFGGEFE
+348 VTLFGGDFE
-357 SKMTELKDVF
+357 SKMSELKEVF
-367 RTYLEEGLKG
+367 TTYLEEGIKG
-377 FTFSAALNDS
+377 FTFSAALSDN

-405 ILASTTTSYNLALRD
+405 ILASSTSAYRLALRD
-420 AVKSGKL
+420 AVRSGSL
-427 EAAESPAKVLQAMCE
+427 DNAESPAKVLQGLCE

-466 ISASKKLTD
+466 ISATKKLED
-475 DDVAALARIRKLL
+475 ADVEALGRIRKIL

-496 KLHFQICG
+496 KLHFEICG
-504 DVYRTAV
+504 EVYRTAV
-511 RSALSVPTESF
+511 RSALNVPTESF
-522 TPALRDRCKRVKADV
+522 TPALRDRCKNAKAAV
-537 RLDDETALKILG
+537 RIDDETALKILG
-549 AEARKQFNVYIRT
+549 AEARKQFNGFIRT
-562 SKSIRNKTDAQK
+562 SKSIRNKTDSMK
-574 EIRKMIFYNQGVV
+574 EIRKMIFYNQAVV
-587 TPLVRDVTKA
+587 TPLVQDVTKA
-597 KAEAAAEELASLL
+597 KAEAAAEELAALM

-622 EEKAAAAAEA
+622 EEKAK
-632 PAETEASAESE
+632 AETEAADSAAEDPIDNLRSAAEGQGFAEDAAAPAVAETTADAAVE
-643 ELRWAGETSSE
+643 EE
-654 APSEEKEEA
+654 AKPEVEVIKEEEA
-663 PVEEKEEEP
+663 PH
-672 VVQQEEEQFQK
+672 QK
-683 EITLAEDMDVIT
+683 EITLAEDIDGVT
-695 RQAMYRE
+695 RQAMYKD

-732 LSQLGEILGLQMMEV
+732 LSQLGDILGLDMMQV

-757 AFRNQAE
+757 AFRTQAE

-785 QQLNLPEQ
+785 TQLNMPEA

-800 GITSQRMMQ
+800 GITAQRMMS
-809 NVSQQISSGT
+809 NVQGQIAAGT
-819 LDGAE
+819 LDAAE
-824 IRKMAEQG
+824 VRKMIESG

-855 LGDGTGSADIDALT
+855 LGDGSGSADIDALT
-869 TQLVEDLKID
+869 GTLVEDLKID
-879 GAKAKDELKK
+879 GEKAKEELKV
-889 IAADKKRSQMIQ
+889 IAAEKKRSQMIQ

-912 DVVLSCRNLVAC
+912 DVLVCCRNLVAC

-930 SKLEWKVESEV
+930 SKLEWKVEGEV
-941 FDMYSVFVQEVSD
+941 FDMYSVFVQEVAD
-954 AEERKVLRAAL
+954 VEERKVLQAAL
-965 NISDDNAEKLERI
+965 SISDDNARKLEQV
-978 VAEGAF
+978 VADGAF
-984 KFSEDALDEALF
+984 KFHEDAVDAPLF

>member
-1 MMFSRAQER
+1 M
-10 ASPFAFTREL
+10 
-20 DGVEKQ
+20 
-26 LAALPAPARLGAYGA
+26 
-41 VVAAGAACGNFVG
+41 
-54 GVMPA
+54 
-59 NVRDAAKVA
+59 
-68 MTAVVGGGAA
+68 
-78 YGVSVADKKR
+78 
-88 FTAAPKV
+88 
-95 LLNELQ
+95 
-101 GRDPL
+101 
-106 SVSPEEVAAV
+106 
-116 GARFGISNFGQAC
+116 
-129 STELTELYDV
+129 
-139 YLMSLVPQGMDPVQ
+139 
-153 GWEAAALAQFRGT
+153 
-166 LGIDDA
+166 
-172 SAAQAHLE
+172 
-180 AGRRLFRKRIE
+180 
-191 LGSADK
+191 
-197 DTDLESR
+197 
-204 KEFQKLVFISTQTFG
+204 
-219 EEQARFL
+219 
-226 LPWKRVFRVSDAQ
+226 
-239 VDLANRDNASQ
+239 
-250 LLRTSLSN
+250 
-258 SNAIANV
+258 
-265 DAAAIAAGADYKAS
+265 
-279 LNLDDDAAGE
+279 
-289 IARDLA
+289 
-295 TAHVAGIV
+295 
-303 NATISLNKE
+303 
-312 RGSARDVAS
+312 
-321 ICKNIDE
+321 
-328 VLGYNAKLEAAQGS
+328 
-342 FPGVGP
+342 
-348 VTLFGGEFE
+348 
-357 SKMTELKDVF
+357 
-367 RTYLEEGLKG
+367 
-377 FTFSAALNDS
+377 
-387 LGKLRLVF
+387 
-395 GMGNKEADDI
+395 
-405 ILASTTTSYNLALRD
+405 
-420 AVKSGKL
+420 
-427 EAAESPAKVLQAMCE
+427 
-442 GLRFPPEVAAGIHE
+442 
-456 ENYRTKLESI
+456 
-466 ISASKKLTD
+466 
-475 DDVAALARIRKLL
+475 
-488 CVPKGVVE
+488 
-496 KLHFQICG
+496 
-504 DVYRTAV
+504 
-511 RSALSVPTESF
+511 
-522 TPALRDRCKRVKADV
+522 
-537 RLDDETALKILG
+537 
-549 AEARKQFNVYIRT
+549 
-562 SKSIRNKTDAQK
+562 
-574 EIRKMIFYNQGVV
+574 
-587 TPLVRDVTKA
+587 
-597 KAEAAAEELASLL
+597 
-610 KEAQEAAAKEEA
+610 
-622 EEKAAAAAEA
+622 
-632 PAETEASAESE
+632 
-643 ELRWAGETSSE
+643 
-654 APSEEKEEA
+654 
-663 PVEEKEEEP
+663 EEP